1 MQELATKVAVVT
13 GAGSGMGR
21 AMAVRFAAEGMR
33 VALAD
38 IEAASLKETERL
50 IVEAGGAA
58 DDVVVQLTD
67 VSSEAEVDAL
77 AEQVYGEWNQVDVLV
92 NNAGVFVGGFLWE
105 RPPADLEFVLGPNLW
120 GILHGIR
127 AFVPRML
134 AQGTEGHI
142 VNTVSAAGLL
152 GTPYAGPYSISKF
165 AALAATESLASDLE
179 AIGAPLKVTALCP
192 GIVNTDIANGSE
204 RHRPAAL
211 ATETTDDRAFV
222 SEMLADVTAKGID
235 PSEVAEMVV
244 GAIREERFLL
254 LTHQEY
260 APALAR
266 RAAALAEGTL
276 PEPGD
281 FGEVPDS

>member
-1 MQELATKVAVVT
+1 MQELAGKVAVVT

-21 AMAVRFAAEGMR
+21 AMACRFAAEGMR
-33 VALAD
+33 VVLAD
-38 IEAASLKETERL
+38 IEGGPLEETKAL
-50 IVEAGGAA
+50 IGQAGAA
-58 DDVVVQLTD
+58 DGDVLAQVTD
-67 VSSEAEVDAL
+67 VSSEAAVDAL
-77 AEQVYGEWNQVDVLV
+77 AERAFGQWDQVDLLV

-105 RPPADLEFVLGPNLW
+105 RPAADLEFVLGPNLW

-127 AFVPRML
+127 SFVPRML

-179 AIGAPLKVTALCP
+179 AIGAAIKVTALCP
-192 GIVNTDIANGSE
+192 GIVDTDIATGSE
-204 RHRPAAL
+204 RHRPPEL

-222 SEMLADVTAKGID
+222 SDMLAEVTATGIP

-244 GAIREERFLL
+244 DAVRAEQFLL
-254 LTHQEY
+254 LTHAEY
-260 APALAR
+260 GPALAR
-266 RAAALAEGTL
+266 RAESLAAGAL
-276 PEPGD
+276 PERGD
-281 FGEVPDS
+281 FGDEPS